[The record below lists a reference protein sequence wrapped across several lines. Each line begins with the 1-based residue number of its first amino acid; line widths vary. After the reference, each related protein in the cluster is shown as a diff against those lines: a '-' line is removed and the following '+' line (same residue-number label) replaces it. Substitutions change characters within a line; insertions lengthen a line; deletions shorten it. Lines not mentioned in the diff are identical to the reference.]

1 MQLSERMM
9 LGFAYD
15 ITVSDIRAIDNG
27 SLEMILSYN
36 FIARKIKTIIVNPRY
51 F

>member
-1 MQLSERMM
+1 M

-15 ITVSDIRAIDNG
+15 ITLSKIRVIDNG
-27 SLEMILSYN
+27 SLEFILSYN
-36 FIARKIKTIIVNPRY
+36 FIPRKIKTIVVNPRY